1 MKVLQRMKNY
11 FASLL
16 QIISDNIEKKTNF
29 KVKSAV
35 MDFMTMYKNLT
46 VYMKREKKQNEGIF
60 KALRQTIL
68 GFNMDHSCSS
78 PIYYKL
84 CESTRIFFEKIDHGF
99 VRIFTF

>member
-46 VYMKREKKQNEGIF
+46 VYMKREKNKTKEF
-60 KALRQTIL
+60 L
-68 GFNMDHSCSS
+68 
-78 PIYYKL
+78 KL
-84 CESTRIFFEKIDHGF
+84 
-99 VRIFTF
+99 

>member
-1 MKVLQRMKNY
+1 MKNY

-46 VYMKREKKQNEGIF
+46 VYMKREKNKTKEF
-60 KALRQTIL
+60 L
-68 GFNMDHSCSS
+68 
-78 PIYYKL
+78 KL
-84 CESTRIFFEKIDHGF
+84 
-99 VRIFTF
+99 